1 MLFISAPFGNYL
13 KFENTISVIGTY
25 TLHPRPGRLKQIIKT
40 LRYIR
45 GEGWVNRLGLRNP
58 GIESGL
64 SKYKRYEEVLSIAGL
79 NDNEWLQLLEAVP
92 YNVDLELNLSCPN
105 IEENGI
111 PFHIIKRF
119 ISENRRWMIVKLSPF
134 SSEWEVDK
142 LVEIGF
148 RQFHC
153 CNTLPHYD
161 GGLSGRQIIPYASKF
176 IRYIKKKYSDVEVI
190 AGGGIDCYDMVCYY
204 DALGADHFSLGT
216 ICFNPIKLLTL
227 IRKNGTIRASF
238 EFFKRS
244 QTTL

>member
-25 TLHPRPGRLKQIIKT
+25 TLYPRPGRLKQIIKT

-79 NDNEWLQLLEAVP
+79 NDKEWLQLLEAVP

-148 RQFHC
+148 R
-153 CNTLPHYD
+153 
-161 GGLSGRQIIPYASKF
+161 
-176 IRYIKKKYSDVEVI
+176 
-190 AGGGIDCYDMVCYY
+190 
-204 DALGADHFSLGT
+204 
-216 ICFNPIKLLTL
+216 
-227 IRKNGTIRASF
+227 
-238 EFFKRS
+238 
-244 QTTL
+244 

>member
-111 PFHIIKRF
+111 PFHIID
-119 ISENRRWMIVKLSPF
+119 ISKEYKEKIVDYMLREYANGNTPNPDILCNREIKFNVFLKYALKL
-134 SSEWEVDK
+134 K
-142 LVEIGF
+142 
-148 RQFHC
+148 
-153 CNTLPHYD
+153 
-161 GGLSGRQIIPYASKF
+161 
-176 IRYIKKKYSDVEVI
+176 
-190 AGGGIDCYDMVCYY
+190 
-204 DALGADHFSLGT
+204 ADYL
-216 ICFNPIKLLTL
+216 NLL
-227 IRKNGTIRASF
+227 NA
-238 EFFKRS
+238 
-244 QTTL
+244 